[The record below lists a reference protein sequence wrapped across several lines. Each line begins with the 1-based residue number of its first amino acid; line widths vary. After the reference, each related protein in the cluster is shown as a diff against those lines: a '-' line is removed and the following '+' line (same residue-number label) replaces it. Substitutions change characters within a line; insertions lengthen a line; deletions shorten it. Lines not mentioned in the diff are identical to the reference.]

1 MKHLKQTAAVLLC
14 ILTLLPLGACRSGS
28 TALTASGQ
36 TISSGL
42 YNWYLVQAY
51 NAACELNGG
60 KEGLFTAQLE
70 EKDASAWIQDKAV
83 ELCKEHL
90 AIEQKFDER
99 GLSVG
104 DDGDELVE
112 TTVSQYWKA
121 AGYSRNYETLGVD
134 EESFRAAS
142 LNDYKRDQIF
152 ADMKAE
158 LVAELTDDQ
167 QREYYQSHYA
177 LIKFIAIPY
186 DSAESGEDAGNP
198 EMEDAGNPETE
209 DTGYKA
215 AFDGY
220 LSRLKGG
227 ADFDTIIDELLLED
241 ELIMAGASTSKTSET
256 GSVKFR
262 SQDAYASL
270 VARGQS
276 GYPAAFLDGLF
287 DKEYGKLYTYD
298 DSGNLFNIAYER
310 LDLNG
315 DTVAFDSCRDDLQ
328 TRMARERFEEQ
339 IAEWASQITVEENTG
354 VTKQNVEEKFS

>member
-1 MKHLKQTAAVLLC
+1 MKHLKQTAAILLC
-14 ILTLLPLGACRSGS
+14 ILTILSFGACQSGA
-28 TALTASGQ
+28 TALTTSGQ
-36 TISSGL
+36 TISSSL

-70 EKDASAWIQDKAV
+70 GKEASAWIQDKAV
-83 ELCKEHL
+83 ALCKEYL

-104 DDGDELVE
+104 SDGDELVE
-112 TTVSQYWKA
+112 ATVSQYWKA

-134 EESFRAAS
+134 ETAFRAAS
-142 LNDYKRDQIF
+142 LNDYKREQVF
-152 ADMKAE
+152 EDMKDE
-158 LVAELTDDQ
+158 LITELTNDQ
-167 QREYYQSHYA
+167 QQAYYQSHYA
-177 LIKFIAIPY
+177 LIKFIALPY
-186 DSAESGEDAGNP
+186 DSKEDDSEDAGSP
-198 EMEDAGNPETE
+198 EAEETSYE
-209 DTGYKA
+209 A
-215 AFDGY
+215 AFDRY

-227 ADFDTIIDELLLED
+227 ADFDVIIDELLSED

-256 GSVKFR
+256 GSVQFR

-315 DTVAFDSCRDDLQ
+315 DTVAYDSCKDDLQ
-328 TRMARERFEEQ
+328 TKMANERFEELT
-339 IAEWASQITVEENTG
+339 AEWASQITAEENTG
-354 VTKQNVEEKFS
+354 VTKQDVEEKFS